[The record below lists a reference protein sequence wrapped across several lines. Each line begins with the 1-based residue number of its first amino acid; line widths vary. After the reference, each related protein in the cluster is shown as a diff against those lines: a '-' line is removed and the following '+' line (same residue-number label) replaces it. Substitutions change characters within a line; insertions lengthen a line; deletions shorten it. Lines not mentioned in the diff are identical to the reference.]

1 MIGENSTSSVQRA
14 ESPQVGG
21 VTLSKKD
28 MKKVKMMQMVV
39 QSITSN
45 SNTSAAAGAA
55 QPSGSSTSS
64 ISSSSDNQ
72 RLLSRIQSTVE
83 LGKLITQAKE
93 SGLFEHNSA
102 LVEQLQA
109 KYTRQLAKVLEQQ
122 DSSDDDK

>member
-1 MIGENSTSSVQRA
+1 
-14 ESPQVGG
+14 
-21 VTLSKKD
+21 

-45 SNTSAAAGAA
+45 SNTSAAA
-55 QPSGSSTSS
+55 QLSGSSTSS

-72 RLLSRIQSTVE
+72 RRLLKMQRTVE

-93 SGLFEHNSA
+93 SGLVEHNSA
-102 LVEQLQA
+102 LVEQLQV

-122 DSSDDDK
+122 DSSDDDTLIDFFAN